1 MRSPAGELS
10 TGEAC
15 FFRPAA
21 DSDLPFT
28 AIITMR
34 PEGTGMRYNATVRH
48 RDPEGREKLEKM
60 GFHRDGAQP
69 SNNWWPM
76 QTRRCKGEAVSSAPA
91 RGPSPTS

>member
-28 AIITMR
+28 AITTMR
-34 PEGTGMRYNATVRH
+34 PEGSGMRYNATVRH
-48 RDPEGREKLEKM
+48 RDPEGREKHEKM
-60 GFHRDGAQP
+60 GFHERWGAALEQLVAHA
-69 SNNWWPM
+69 NAKM
-76 QTRRCKGEAVSSAPA
+76 
-91 RGPSPTS
+91 